1 MIDKQQIVVDLL
13 NERLPQTKV
22 GIIVKGVDSIDADKI
37 TASVAEST
45 GQYIYAAA
53 VGYPI
58 ANTDE
63 KNNYGN
69 TAQKSRRDTARSDII
84 RPWINR

>member
-53 VGYPI
+53 IPVRGTTIFSLTPLKKQCFGV
-58 ANTDE
+58 AC
-63 KNNYGN
+63 
-69 TAQKSRRDTARSDII
+69 RSVQGIL
-84 RPWINR
+84 

>member
-13 NERLPQTKV
+13 NERLPQNKV

-37 TASVAEST
+37 IASVAEST

-53 VGYPI
+53 VGYPM
-58 ANTDE
+58 ANSGE
-63 KNNYGN
+63 KDNY
-69 TAQKSRRDTARSDII
+69 I
-84 RPWINR
+84 RVC

>member
-37 TASVAEST
+37 IASVAKST

-53 VGYPI
+53 VG
-58 ANTDE
+58 NLLL
-63 KNNYGN
+63 
-69 TAQKSRRDTARSDII
+69 RRKYTGLCFWRQ
-84 RPWINR
+84 RQ

>member
-53 VGYPI
+53 
-58 ANTDE
+58 
-63 KNNYGN
+63 
-69 TAQKSRRDTARSDII
+69 R
-84 RPWINR
+84 

>member
-37 TASVAEST
+37 IASVS
-45 GQYIYAAA
+45 
-53 VGYPI
+53 
-58 ANTDE
+58 
-63 KNNYGN
+63 
-69 TAQKSRRDTARSDII
+69 QKHRPVYLRRSSRLPDGRYR
-84 RPWINR
+84 

>member
-37 TASVAEST
+37 IASVAKST
-45 GQYIYAAA
+45 GQYIYAAE
-53 VGYPI
+53 VG
-58 ANTDE
+58 
-63 KNNYGN
+63 
-69 TAQKSRRDTARSDII
+69 
-84 RPWINR
+84 